1 MDAEALTPT
10 DDEREALARALWENP
25 INVIT
30 LDELNHRADADELDY
45 AETRDYLYTQV
56 DAALPLLRRT
66 EVPEPST
73 EPGWSHPEAMYSPEV
88 FMEIQGL
95 LNEAQG
101 SPMHALRLAV
111 SRQMSEPQ
119 GEPSDAPKVVT
130 LDDVYEV
137 TGLDAL
143 VAEARSRGEWCCE
156 NGCGSGACETC
167 PCCSAGWCVSG
178 VDGVPEDTEAREF
191 WLEVAAEYNPV
202 AAALRAAGVVGQ
214 EGESRG

>member
-1 MDAEALTPT
+1 MTNEKARRISPGFDTTREAYKWLTPT
-10 DDEREALARALWENP
+10 DDEREAQTTEVYGI
-25 INVIT
+25 INSHYWSTTGKAGVCACGYDVDAEPAGT
-30 LDELNHRADADELDY
+30 MAEHRAQKVIDAGF
-45 AETRDYLYTQV
+45 
-56 DAALPLLRRT
+56 RRS
-66 EVPEPST
+66 EVPEPSGRMIDT
-73 EPGWSHPEAMYSPEV
+73 YTDSKLRTA
-88 FMEIQGL
+88 FGL
-95 LNEAQG
+95 
-101 SPMHALRLAV
+101 P
-111 SRQMSEPQ
+111 EPQ

-178 VDGVPEDTEAREF
+178 VEGVPEDAEAREF

-202 AAALRAAGVVGQ
+202 AAALRAAGEVR
-214 EGESRG
+214 S